1 MKQDNENTEGYRFEQ
16 YRIYLASAEK
26 ISDRR
31 DSANRYFL
39 TINSALLFAMGVVFR
54 YDPDDGVIIIIGL
67 SLLGVFMNIIFWAL
81 INSYRQLNRAK
92 FALIQEMEEHL
103 PVQLYAKEWHSLGEG
118 QDPGRYRPFSKV
130 EGYVPI
136 VFGVF
141 HFISL
146 AYYTCSYI
154 KGGVG
159 V

>member
-1 MKQDNENTEGYRFEQ
+1 MKRGDEKAGGCYFEQ
-16 YRIYLASAEK
+16 YKIYLASAEK

-54 YDPDDGVIIIIGL
+54 YEPDDGVIIMIGL
-67 SLLGVFMNIIFWAL
+67 SLLGLFMNIIFWAL

-92 FALIQEMEEHL
+92 FVLIQELEEHL

-118 QDPGRYRPFSKV
+118 QDPSKYRPFSKV

-136 VFGVF
+136 VFWV
-141 HFISL
+141 ISSCL
-146 AYYTCSYI
+146 VSVLHLLLY
-154 KGGVG
+154 
-159 V
+159 